1 MGGPTVRGA
10 MLGLGVVERVELV
23 MVPRIMN
30 SAGATPLWTFGD
42 NENGNRSVELELMDS
57 RSYENGV
64 VSLSYSVVGQ
74 N

>member
-10 MLGLGVVERVELV
+10 MLELGVVERVELV

-30 SAGATPLWTFGD
+30 SAGGAPLWTFGD
-42 NENGNRSVELELMDS
+42 NDGSQSVELQLIDS

-64 VSLSYSVVGQ
+64 VSLSYVVLGQ
-74 N
+74 S